1 MPIYILHVIVRYLV
15 KKHTILFGVLP
26 ENQVVYY
33 LIIFALAGLCV
44 LVLSSKPVVKMY
56 DFVVEGLWKV
66 FLGLIDRCKNL
77 LARVQNLLKQ

>member
-1 MPIYILHVIVRYLV
+1 
-15 KKHTILFGVLP
+15 
-26 ENQVVYY
+26 
-33 LIIFALAGLCV
+33 
-44 LVLSSKPVVKMY
+44 MY